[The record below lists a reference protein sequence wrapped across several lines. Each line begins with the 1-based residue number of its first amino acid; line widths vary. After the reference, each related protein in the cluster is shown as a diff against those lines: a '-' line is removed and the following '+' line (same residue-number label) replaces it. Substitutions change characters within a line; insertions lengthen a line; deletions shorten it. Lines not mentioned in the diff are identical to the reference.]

1 MAVQYDSEK
10 GWSTWLSKLKGEIP
24 AVSQEAENFFNKMSK
39 LKASLSSNV
48 LNGMSD
54 DAFNGFIKNNKLAD
68 KSLINFLKDS
78 NYAEKNLANYQ
89 AYLQSA
95 GKQTSA
101 FASGVQKAGSVL
113 KSLGAT
119 LASMAIM
126 WAIGKGIELL
136 VTTVDSII
144 HKAENAKEAMN
155 NAVSEYDSAKSNVE
169 SVNNELTT
177 TSDRITELQNKGP
190 LTFVEKQELEDLRE
204 STALLREQV
213 ELAESEE
220 RKAAREALD
229 KTKESFDASY
239 GGIDMSNEGV
249 NKVYNRVTDD
259 FSGWGSSLNA
269 LKNMTQL
276 PVSMTT
282 GNDLLGYYKL
292 LKEARQELSEQDW
305 SAEEK
310 KRVSS
315 NLDSLEKD
323 IDEKYH
329 SMLLD
334 YQTYLSNYNKVG
346 YDNLTTT
353 DKQMYNFVAS
363 EIDFMQQFY
372 EPDTYKENQFER
384 IFDNDELL
392 GKKDEMVEMAEAAG
406 EAGVSI
412 DELTQKYPGLSS
424 AVEAS
429 GITMAEFVEQI
440 NALAKAKSPLEIMEE
455 EFSNFQASSIDLI
468 NSLDSV
474 NAALVNSVSGK
485 GLSIEIDADTGEI
498 TGDIENIKAA
508 YQSLNGY
515 DADILFEKTANGVT
529 LNRKALRLLQAQQE
543 SIQKDKFQEKQRELT
558 QKLTQ
563 AYKEQAAAIDQGKD
577 GSEQLATINSLNAQL
592 QAVSE
597 LSAAYDGATSA
608 YQKWVDAQS
617 GGEEGDMYDAITSTA
632 LERGK
637 ELYDKGLVGTEEF
650 RAITDLFAYGDQS
663 TASVEELV
671 AAYENAAP
679 IISQFFTEGQEGAMS
694 FADKLV
700 ELGYASKDAE
710 GAYLFNPADTS
721 KIAENLGIDV
731 EAVEAVFRKIRD
743 YGGDISFINADDIE
757 KLDQYK
763 TKASEIQEQLKQLSN
778 EKVDLSAATNFDI
791 GELNTVDE
799 LQSKAEEINELML
812 SPDVDAT
819 QLTWL
824 QELVN
829 LIQEKIDV
837 LNGSSASPAITL
849 DGVQGAYATAN
860 SLIERIQEIN
870 DINASTT
877 LNIEVNGDTEVQSLA
892 EQLADLPSEVK
903 TSIGLEAEDDASA
916 IIEKIKQDPGSITI
930 PVKYQNVNNPDAG
943 VDGET
948 KTVTVNE
955 VQGTTVSVEDETKT
969 ITVNYSLGSQTEPLD
984 KTASVNYQTGEQEEP
999 LDKPA
1004 IVNYDLGMQQSP
1016 ISPVSATVNY
1026 KLGTVA
1032 TPPSATVKVN
1042 YDTSAKPS
1050 SVNGTAHHLGTA
1062 PSIKGGSFSDGTL
1075 NVGARRTEDALVG
1088 ELGPELI
1095 VRNNRFFTVGD
1106 DGAEM
1111 THVQQG
1117 DIIFNHEQTKAI
1129 LERGYVTSR
1138 GKLIGGN
1145 PAFAEGTAYKTG
1157 VNGSWKPNPGG
1168 SGSKA
1173 NSNSSKSSS
1182 SSGSSNSINDATE
1195 AAEEFLEVI
1204 DWIETAIDR
1213 VERSIDRL
1221 SKFAE
1226 DAFDT
1231 FSNRNKNLVSEI
1243 SEVNREINL
1252 QQQAYNRYMQEA
1264 NSVGLSEA
1272 WANKVRNGEINIE
1285 EITDEDL
1292 NDQIQEFQ
1300 EW

>member
-1 MAVQYDSEK
+1 LAVQWDSENDK
-10 GWSTWLSKLKGEIP
+10 FTTWFSKIKAQIPEVSKEADNLLKKIASGD
-24 AVSQEAENFFNKMSK
+24 
-39 LKASLSSNV
+39 LKFTSFKSFSDTITISDESL
-48 LNGMSD
+48 
-54 DAFNGFIKNNKLAD
+54 
-68 KSLINFLKDS
+68 KSFLKTWDGIGDPI
-78 NYAEKNLANYQ
+78 Q
-89 AYLQSA
+89 AYNSYLQSA

-126 WAIGKGIELL
+126 WGIGKGIELL
-136 VTTVDSII
+136 VTGIDNLV
-144 HKAENAKEAMN
+144 HRAEKANEAMER
-155 NAVSEYDSAKSNVE
+155 AFSDYDSAKEQAESTHE
-169 SVNNELTT
+169 QLTSVNSQIDTLK
-177 TSDRITELQNKGP
+177 SKGP
-190 LTFVEKQELEDLRE
+190 LTFVEQSQLQTLQETSAELSKQADYYDRIAANKSTEAMQSAVESYNANKTKYDLTTLPTSWGEVDRMNP
-204 STALLREQV
+204 SQLSGLLDDKTASSVTNDYGNMLYIY
-213 ELAESEE
+213 
-220 RKAAREALD
+220 RKALFEQYDAVKLGNNDLADEYADVAKEYKQKLSEAL
-229 KTKESFDASY
+229 S
-239 GGIDMSNEGV
+239 
-249 NKVYNRVTDD
+249 
-259 FSGWGSSLNA
+259 
-269 LKNMTQL
+269 
-276 PVSMTT
+276 
-282 GNDLLGYYKL
+282 
-292 LKEARQELSEQDW
+292 
-305 SAEEK
+305 
-310 KRVSS
+310 
-315 NLDSLEKD
+315 
-323 IDEKYH
+323 
-329 SMLLD
+329 D
-334 YQTYLSNYNKVG
+334 YQTQLMTIEKVPE
-346 YDNLTTT
+346 NLWTE
-353 DKQMYNFVAS
+353 DVIKVHDELQKNINILFP
-363 EIDFMQQFY
+363 EIDPNGYGDYITNDILSQY
-372 EPDTYKENQFER
+372 DGLKE
-384 IFDNDELL
+384 ELIDL
-392 GKKDEMVEMAEAAG
+392 ADVQNTSGLSVATLKD
-406 EAGVSI
+406 
-412 DELTQKYPGLSS
+412 KYPDL
-424 AVEAS
+424 ANA
-429 GITMAEFVEQI
+429 ITDAGYSVDTFVESI
-440 NALAKAKSPLEIMEE
+440 NRQATALIEGKSNVELMEE

-721 KIAENLGIDV
+721 KIAEN
-731 EAVEAVFRKIRD
+731 
-743 YGGDISFINADDIE
+743 
-757 KLDQYK
+757 
-763 TKASEIQEQLKQLSN
+763 
-778 EKVDLSAATNFDI
+778 
-791 GELNTVDE
+791 
-799 LQSKAEEINELML
+799 
-812 SPDVDAT
+812 
-819 QLTWL
+819 
-824 QELVN
+824 
-829 LIQEKIDV
+829 
-837 LNGSSASPAITL
+837 
-849 DGVQGAYATAN
+849 
-860 SLIERIQEIN
+860 
-870 DINASTT
+870 
-877 LNIEVNGDTEVQSLA
+877 GDTEVQSLA

-1032 TPPSATVKVN
+1032 MIILIVKQLSQLLRSHLLHQQIHQVMILIFIIELPTPMIQT
-1042 YDTSAKPS
+1042 
-1050 SVNGTAHHLGTA
+1050 
-1062 PSIKGGSFSDGTL
+1062 ITL
-1075 NVGARRTEDALVG
+1075 NLAHIL
-1088 ELGPELI
+1088 LQELI
-1095 VRNNRFFTVGD
+1095 
-1106 DGAEM
+1106 
-1111 THVQQG
+1111 
-1117 DIIFNHEQTKAI
+1117 II
-1129 LERGYVTSR
+1129 L
-1138 GKLIGGN
+1138 
-1145 PAFAEGTAYKTG
+1145 
-1157 VNGSWKPNPGG
+1157 
-1168 SGSKA
+1168 
-1173 NSNSSKSSS
+1173 
-1182 SSGSSNSINDATE
+1182 
-1195 AAEEFLEVI
+1195 
-1204 DWIETAIDR
+1204 
-1213 VERSIDRL
+1213 
-1221 SKFAE
+1221 
-1226 DAFDT
+1226 
-1231 FSNRNKNLVSEI
+1231 
-1243 SEVNREINL
+1243 
-1252 QQQAYNRYMQEA
+1252 
-1264 NSVGLSEA
+1264 
-1272 WANKVRNGEINIE
+1272 
-1285 EITDEDL
+1285 
-1292 NDQIQEFQ
+1292 
-1300 EW
+1300 